1 MTQPAALLNVNDP
14 MEQIMKVFE
23 STDAQNLPVVDLD
36 SRLVGYIS
44 RTRLFNMYRQV
55 VADYSAE

>member
-1 MTQPAALLNVNDP
+1 
-14 MEQIMKVFE
+14 MKVFE